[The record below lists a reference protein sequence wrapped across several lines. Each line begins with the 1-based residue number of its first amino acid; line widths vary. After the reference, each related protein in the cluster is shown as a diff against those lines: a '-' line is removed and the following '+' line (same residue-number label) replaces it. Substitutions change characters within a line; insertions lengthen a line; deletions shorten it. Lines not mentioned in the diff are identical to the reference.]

1 MMDQVMT
8 GSKPMQSGRRPK
20 TEAAGRVCL
29 EERCNTVLSR
39 YNVRDTCFHH
49 TPVRFPRVRGQIAS

>member
-1 MMDQVMT
+1 MEQVLT

-20 TEAAGRVCL
+20 TKAAGRVCL
-29 EERCNTVLSR
+29 EDRCSTVLSR
-39 YNVRDTCFHH
+39 YNTRETCFQH